1 MSVGPMEI
9 IIVLALAL
17 LIFGPKRLPE
27 MGRTLG
33 RAAREFRKAS
43 DEVKGVLNLNLN
55 DDEDPKAAD
64 GTAAALTA
72 AATPQSPG
80 DRPWSPADAAGGEDH
95 APAAARPGVEALPG
109 LAGFLGVAQA
119 EPEAAAADVS
129 AAPAFAS
136 FLGAGTATTDADA
149 TAPAAAGA
157 DDPAAAAADDPGD
170 ADSSHPAPAVA
181 EATAEPDALPGPEAP
196 ATAEA
201 G

>member
-55 DDEDPKAAD
+55 DDEDQKAAD
-64 GTAAALTA
+64 ATAPAAVTTGA
-72 AATPQSPG
+72 PPPTPRHEPWSPG
-80 DRPWSPADAAGGEDH
+80 DMAAQDPS
-95 APAAARPGVEALPG
+95 ASAYSRPGAHAVPG
-109 LAGFLGVAQA
+109 LAGFLGVAA
-119 EPEAAAADVS
+119 VEPEAAAADVS

-136 FLGAGTATTDADA
+136 FLGATAAKTDAEA
-149 TAPAAAGA
+149 EAPARAGA
-157 DDPAAAAADDPGD
+157 DDPALTGAGALAGAGAEDP
-170 ADSSHPAPAVA
+170 ALVV
-181 EATAEPDALPGPEAP
+181 AEPDTFPGPEAP
-196 ATAEA
+196 ATSGA